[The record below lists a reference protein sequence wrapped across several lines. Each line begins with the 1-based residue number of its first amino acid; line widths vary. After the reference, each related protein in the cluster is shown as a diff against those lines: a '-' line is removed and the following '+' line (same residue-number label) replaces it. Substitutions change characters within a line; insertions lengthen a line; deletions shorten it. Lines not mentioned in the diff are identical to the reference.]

1 MAYGATGNGSTDD
14 TAAIAAAQQA
24 AGSGCVLFP
33 PGTYQVSGL
42 TISTAGQTF
51 KLESGAT
58 IRANASI
65 AGPVIAVSAASV
77 TILGPGTIDGNAA
90 AQTGTNGLDCVRF
103 LAGADDGLVHG
114 VVAQNAAWLGIETA
128 GASRPDRPEPGPQ
141 LHPWRDLV

>member
-33 PGTYQVSGL
+33 AGTYQVSGL

-65 AGPVIAVSAASV
+65 AGPVIAVSAVSV
-77 TILGPGTIDGNAA
+77 TILGPGR
-90 AQTGTNGLDCVRF
+90 L
-103 LAGADDGLVHG
+103 
-114 VVAQNAAWLGIETA
+114 TA
-128 GASRPDRPEPGPQ
+128 MQRPDGHERPGLRALPGRSRRRPGARGGGAECGMAG
-141 LHPWRDLV
+141 H